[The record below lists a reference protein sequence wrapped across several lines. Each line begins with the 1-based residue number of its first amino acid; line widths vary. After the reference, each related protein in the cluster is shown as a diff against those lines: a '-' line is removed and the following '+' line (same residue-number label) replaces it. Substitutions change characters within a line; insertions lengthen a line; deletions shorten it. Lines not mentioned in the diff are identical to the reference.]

1 MVSLA
6 AALGLALAF
15 SSPPAAAVGV
25 PGTGVVR
32 VSGPSPLPPAC
43 ESRGA
48 QRGSEVEPSI
58 AAGPGGT
65 LVVAWQQ
72 DRYVG
77 LAAAALGVTVSH
89 DGGASW
95 SPGSVPGLTDCS
107 PGSGSASDPWVSI
120 GPDGTAYLAALV
132 GHRSR
137 RGFRTRVAVSISR
150 DGARRWSQPRLLQ
163 AGGNGLNDKPA
174 VTADPARPGRA
185 YLVWTLEGRAYLSAT
200 RDGGRSW
207 SPPRM
212 IERPAER
219 HGGLLSS
226 TISVLP
232 DGRLLHAFIAYG
244 PSGMRLEATRSR
256 DSGVTWSRPVV
267 VARVMRR
274 PLRPRV
280 RVLPISGTGA
290 AVGAAGAVYEAL
302 VQDGRAVQVVSS
314 TDGGRTWSRPRSVVR
329 RELGV
334 FGPAIAAYPDGS
346 LALTYY
352 AREPGGMASFWV
364 ARSPDGIVWREHP
377 VAAPFSL
384 ERAPTSGGAAF
395 LGDYSGLT
403 AGAAA
408 FAASPPLAS
417 YGHSDVFVALDGGG

>member
-6 AALGLALAF
+6 AVLGLALAF

-43 ESRGA
+43 ESRRV

-58 AAGPGGT
+58 AAGRRGT
-65 LVVAWQQ
+65 LVAAWQQ

-77 LAAAALGVTVSH
+77 FAAAAIGVSVSH

-95 SPGSVPGLTDCS
+95 SPASVPGLTDCG
-107 PGSGSASDPWVSI
+107 PGSASASDPWVSI

-132 GHRSR
+132 GRLTRHR
-137 RGFRTRVAVSISR
+137 FRTRVAVSTSR
-150 DGARRWSQPRLLQ
+150 DDGRTWSEPRLLQ
-163 AGGNGLNDKPA
+163 AGGNGLNDKPSLA
-174 VTADPARPGRA
+174 TDPAHPGRA
-185 YLVWTLEGRAYLSAT
+185 YIVWTLEGRAYLSAT

-207 SPPRM
+207 SPPRL

-219 HGGLLSS
+219 RGGLLSS
-226 TISVLP
+226 TLSVLP

-244 PSGMRLEATRSR
+244 PRGVRLEATRSR
-256 DSGVTWSRPVV
+256 DSGATWSRAVV
-267 VARVMRR
+267 VTRLRR
-274 PLRPRV
+274 RALRPPV

-290 AVGAAGAVYEAL
+290 AVGAGGAVYEAT
-302 VQDGRAVQVVSS
+302 VQEGRALQVLRSA
-314 TDGGRTWSRPRSVVR
+314 DGGRTWSGPQTVVR
-329 RELGV
+329 REVGV
-334 FGPAIAAYPDGS
+334 FGPAIAADRDGS
-346 LALTYY
+346 LELTYY

-364 ARSPDGIVWREHP
+364 ARSSDGVAWRERP

-384 ERAPTSGGAAF
+384 ERAPKSGGAAF

-417 YGHSDVFVALDGGG
+417 YGSSDVFVALTGAG

>member
-15 SSPPAAAVGV
+15 SSPPAVAVGA
-25 PGTGVVR
+25 PGAGVVR

-43 ESRGA
+43 ESHGV
-48 QRGSEVEPSI
+48 QRSSEVEPSI

-77 LAAAALGVTVSH
+77 FAAAAIGVSVSY
-89 DGGASW
+89 DGGASFG
-95 SPGSVPGLTDCS
+95 PASVPGLTGCS
-107 PGSGSASDPWVSI
+107 PGRGGASDPWVSI

-137 RGFRTRVAVSISR
+137 RGFRTRVAVSTSR
-150 DGARRWSQPRLLQ
+150 DGARTWSQPRLLQ
-163 AGGNGLNDKPA
+163 AGGAGLNDKPA
-174 VTADPARPGRA
+174 VTADPVRA
-185 YLVWTLEGRAYLSAT
+185 GHAYIVWTLEARAYLAAT
-200 RDGGRSW
+200 RDGGRTW

-226 TISVLP
+226 TLSVLP
-232 DGRLLHAFIAYG
+232 DGGLLHVFIAYG
-244 PSGMRLEATRSR
+244 PSGLRLEATRSR
-256 DSGVTWSRPVV
+256 DSGATWSRPVV
-267 VARVMRR
+267 VARLMRR
-274 PLRPRV
+274 PLRPAV

-290 AVGAAGAVYEAL
+290 AVGAGGSVYEAL
-302 VQDGRAVQVVSS
+302 VQGGRAVQVVSS
-314 TDGGRTWSRPRSVVR
+314 TDGGRTWSRPRTVVR

-334 FGPAIAAYPDGS
+334 FGPAIAAERDGS
-346 LALTYY
+346 LAITYY
-352 AREPGGMASFWV
+352 AREPGGSASFWA
-364 ARSPDGIVWREHP
+364 ARSPDGVAWDEHP
-377 VAAPFSL
+377 VAGPFSL

-417 YGHSDVFVALDGGG
+417 YGASDVFVALGGG